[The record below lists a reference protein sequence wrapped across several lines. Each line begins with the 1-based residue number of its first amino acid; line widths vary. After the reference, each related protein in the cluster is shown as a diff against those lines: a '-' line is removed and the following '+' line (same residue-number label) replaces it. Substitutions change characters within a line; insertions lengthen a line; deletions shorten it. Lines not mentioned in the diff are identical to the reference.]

1 MHGTTLHAILAE
13 LRGRFEALY
22 GVRLVQLVLYGSQA
36 RGDAHPDSDIDVLVV
51 LQGPVQSGEEI
62 IRTGGIVADLSLRY
76 GVVLACTFMDQEQ
89 FLDGQGPLLRN
100 VRREGIAV

>member
-1 MHGTTLHAILAE
+1 MHRTLHAILAE
-13 LRGRFEALY
+13 LRCRLEALY
-22 GVRLVQLVLYGSQA
+22 GVRLLQMVLYGSQA
-36 RGDAHPDSDIDVLVV
+36 RGDANPASDIDVLVV

-76 GVVLACTFMDQEQ
+76 GVVLACMFMDQEQ
-89 FLDGQGPLLRN
+89 FTDGQGPLLRN